1 MVNNVKTIEQIREIF
16 KADRF
21 ATVNG
26 AFIEKVG
33 DGYSVCSLTINENHK
48 NAVGAVMGGVP
59 FMLADFAFAVA
70 ANHEEMQT
78 VSLSSNIAFLGVA
91 RGEKLIATATCV
103 KNGRST
109 CYYNIK
115 VCDDLQNLVAE
126 VNVTGFHKQ

>member
-1 MVNNVKTIEQIREIF
+1 MKTIDEIREIF

-26 AFIEKVG
+26 AYIEEVG
-33 DGYSVCSLTINENHK
+33 DGYSVCSIKINEDHK

-70 ANHEEMQT
+70 ANHETMNT
-78 VSLSSNIAFLGVA
+78 VSINSTIAFLGVA
-91 RGEKLIATATCV
+91 KGEKLIATAKRI

-109 CYYNIK
+109 CYYNVI
-115 VCDDLQNLVAE
+115 VCDNLNNLVAE
-126 VNVTGFHKQ
+126 VNITGFHKQ